1 MLISNTKR
9 VSTVNTE
16 VVAESW
22 SFCYSFT
29 LFSMASNN
37 NNNKASVIQW
47 MSTEV
52 KNKGNSGE
60 R

>member
-22 SFCYSFT
+22 SFCYTFS
-29 LFSMASNN
+29 LFSMAFNNN

-52 KNKGNSGE
+52 KK
-60 R
+60 